1 MVGFAL
7 PRLEGQG
14 YVLALLS
21 TLALYDASLVVLRL
35 GGLLDPSRPGWL
47 VLAAAFFVSGPGSW
61 AVAASSG
68 IGGRRYLES
77 VALLGPLGVAYS
89 ALLTQALRGGIARV
103 EVAAAPL
110 AGLTLLMMG
119 VMELLLVDDARRVLN
134 GVTRRCLGGIPLY
147 IWPLMVLFALIVVGS
162 GSPLAAAVY
171 AAALL
176 YAARRRPP
184 RGAEPRC
191 TAATSLAV
199 AALLSAAV
207 APQPLEA
214 AAAALLVYAAVMA
227 PHAPLPKRGA
237 EAGVLDRIVLLGLA
251 AMAAEANVEINPGLL
266 AADTAVYAAVAAAGW
281 GLTALVAEAARRSR
295 LAGAAANSPVL
306 RHAAGFA
313 LVLAGLHILRLSA
326 DPGTVLLAAAAGAA
340 AANTVAKERLRLH
353 SLEHQPSGEEHSV
366 WGHPS

>member
-1 MVGFAL
+1 M
-7 PRLEGQG
+7 
-14 YVLALLS
+14 LALLS

-47 VLAAAFFVSGPGSW
+47 VLAAAFFISGPGSW

-68 IGGRRYLES
+68 VGGRRYLES

-147 IWPLMVLFALIVVGS
+147 IWPLMVLFALMVAESRSI
-162 GSPLAAAVY
+162 LAAAVY

-176 YAARRRPP
+176 YSARRRPP
-184 RGAEPRC
+184 RGADPRC
-191 TAATSLAV
+191 TLTTALAV

-207 APQPLEA
+207 APSPWEA
-214 AAAALLVYAAVMA
+214 VVATILVYAVVAA
-227 PHAPLPKRGA
+227 PHAPVPKRSV
-237 EAGVLDRIVLLGLA
+237 EAGVLDRIILLGLA
-251 AMAAEANVEINPGLL
+251 AMAAEANVEINPGALV
-266 AADTAVYAAVAAAGW
+266 ADTAVYAAVAVAGW
-281 GLTALVAEAARRSR
+281 ALTALVAEASRRSR
-295 LAGAAANSPVL
+295 LVGAAANSPVL

-313 LVLAGLHILRLSA
+313 LVLAGLHVLRLSA
-326 DPGTVLLAAAAGAA
+326 DPGTVLLAAAAAAA
-340 AANTVAKERLRLH
+340 AANTVAKERLRLQGPAH
-353 SLEHQPSGEEHSV
+353 SHPLEGGEEPGV

>member
-1 MVGFAL
+1 M
-7 PRLEGQG
+7 
-14 YVLALLS
+14 LALLS

-68 IGGRRYLES
+68 VGARRYLEA

-89 ALLTQALRGGIARV
+89 ALLTQALRGGLARA

-147 IWPLMVLFALIVVGS
+147 IWPLMVLFALIVAES
-162 GSPLAAAVY
+162 GSVLAAAVY

-184 RGAEPRC
+184 RGADPRC
-191 TAATSLAV
+191 TLATSLAV

-207 APQPLEA
+207 APSPWEA
-214 AAAALLVYAAVMA
+214 AVAALLVYAAVAA
-227 PHAPLPKRGA
+227 PHAPLPKRSV

-251 AMAAEANVEINPGLL
+251 AMAAEANVELDPAAL
-266 AADTAVYAAVAAAGW
+266 AADTGVYAVVAAAGW
-281 GLTALVAEAARRSR
+281 ALTALVAEASRRNR
-295 LAGAAANSPVL
+295 LVGAAANSPVL

-313 LVLAGLHILRLSA
+313 LVLAGLHVLRLSA

-340 AANTVAKERLRLH
+340 AANTVAKERLRLNSSLAH
-353 SLEHQPSGEEHSV
+353 SHPMGGEEHGV